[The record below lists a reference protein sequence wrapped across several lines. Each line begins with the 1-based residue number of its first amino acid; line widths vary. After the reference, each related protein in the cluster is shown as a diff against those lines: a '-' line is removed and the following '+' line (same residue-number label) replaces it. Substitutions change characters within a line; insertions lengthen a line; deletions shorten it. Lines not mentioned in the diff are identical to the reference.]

1 MRPKPNPP
9 PGKGGIAA
17 LASHRGV
24 SRSAAKRALDY
35 KRISPPNPKT
45 GWFTFSKAMREWDR
59 NTQVKAKNALGAKGP
74 SGSNGQ
80 QGNGH
85 RGNANPLREEK
96 VKASRQRVSDSV
108 VYSHARA
115 VNENNKALLSTMD
128 VDQKS
133 ESLVSADSV
142 KRSVMETYRQVRE
155 RLLALPD
162 RLAARMAAMSE
173 SDEVH
178 ELLTS
183 ELESALQLAE
193 PGGRV
198 Q

>member
-9 PGKGGIAA
+9 PGEGGIAA
-17 LASHRGV
+17 LAKHRGV
-24 SRSAAKRALDY
+24 ARSAARRALDS

-59 NTQVKAKNALGAKGP
+59 NTQVQAKNALRAKAP
-74 SGSNGQ
+74 LGSNGH
-80 QGNGH
+80 QGNG
-85 RGNANPLREEK
+85 ADPLRKER
-96 VKASRQRVSDSV
+96 VKASHQQVSDSV
-108 VYSHARA
+108 IYSHARA
-115 VNENNKALLSTMD
+115 VNESNKAALSTMD
-128 VDQKS
+128 VEQKS
-133 ESLVSADSV
+133 DSLVSAESV
-142 KRSVMETYRQVRE
+142 KRSVMETYRRVRE

-162 RLAARMAAMSE
+162 RLAARMAAITE

-183 ELESALQLAE
+183 ELESALLLAE
-193 PGGRV
+193 PNGGRV